1 MINSELPSASGT
13 MLKPF
18 RFMVV
23 FSLLL
28 QISWLLLPLSWPSLY
43 SSEQMELLQYSGMG
57 AMANIASWY
66 LVLTV
71 GFFITAIGL
80 WRLKQWARIAYVVV
94 TVLAVF
100 VIANSGISVAP
111 AFDSLVYHLLALVDG
126 AILTFMYLTPLRQD
140 FS

>member
-28 QISWLLLPLSWPSLY
+28 QISWLLLPLSWSSLY

-57 AMANIASWY
+57 AMANIMSWY
-66 LVLTV
+66 LALTV
-71 GFFITAIGL
+71 GFFITAVGL